1 MKNTVVTNSEL
12 ELLKLLWETSP
23 LTAPELAERAAASCG
38 WDASTV
44 KTLLA
49 RLVGKGA
56 VRQCGRKRFYFY
68 RPLLS
73 REEYREAAG
82 ERLAAQAFDYDC
94 AAMVSFFVR
103 RGKLSAADIAELKRL
118 LDEQET
124 ENE

>member
-23 LTAPELAERAAASCG
+23 LTAPELTERAAASCG

-49 RLVGKGA
+49 RLVGKGT

-73 REEYREAAG
+73 REEYRERARTASMGRWEPCSSLRVKNTRRAA
-82 ERLAAQAFDYDC
+82 
-94 AAMVSFFVR
+94 S
-103 RGKLSAADIAELKRL
+103 
-118 LDEQET
+118 
-124 ENE
+124 